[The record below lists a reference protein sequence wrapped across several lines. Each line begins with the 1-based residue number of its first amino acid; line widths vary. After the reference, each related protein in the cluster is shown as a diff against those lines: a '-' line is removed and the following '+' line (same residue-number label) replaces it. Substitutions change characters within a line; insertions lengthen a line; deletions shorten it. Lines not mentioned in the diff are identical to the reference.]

1 MPFGN
6 QPAGSTGVNAG
17 VVMPRPVVT
26 AATPSAVQQLSDAYH
41 RRLITGAQIGQY
53 LATKT
58 GAANAE
64 NAQNRLATRTAQAA
78 GQAGLPEAAAALQKT
93 QLDREKAALQYGDT
107 VKEVPPTLKDD
118 GTIDWAHTAARG
130 YKFRLATAGLQAGTP
145 IISIDKAG
153 NKYTKIPNT
162 FNEDITPGS
171 DAWKFYQKLRQ
182 EALLGMIPS
191 MDKSHPDNQDNT
203 GGPPTRPAVGSGVA
217 PTPSVQP
224 AAGTPGTPVI
234 QSNGVTPSDLTPNQ
248 MRAQLA
254 SLGAGYQ
261 GQGKSSA
268 ATDWNSISDPDVVR
282 IWHQI
287 GNNLSPV
294 VQPQQPSMQQM
305 PITPSTPP
313 ATPQVVPNATP
324 GNAGTMSPMVQP
336 QLGTYVPGRG
346 LMTEESSSFGT
357 PSSIVDELHK
367 QKSYEAF
374 DQQKG
379 YANNF
384 MTTAQKI
391 AAIPPAQQKGAMMNQ
406 HDQSLAES
414 LIKMYDPQ
422 GTIREFKWDKFA
434 DNQPLLERLKNAQ
447 SEILQ
452 QGTFTPQTRS
462 RLIGL
467 GLDTINAKE
476 AAVAPQV
483 QLAAQR
489 LQQAGIDPATQLD
502 TDELR
507 AGSGQKRDIA
517 GPGYVPDNAPP
528 GAQPTGSPNL
538 LTLPSGRVVVRG
550 ADNQWYD
557 YPVDNGQGTPVQPQ
571 QQQPV
576 VAPADNS
583 Q

>member
-6 QPAGSTGVNAG
+6 QPVGSTGVNAG

-26 AATPSAVQQLSDAYH
+26 AATPSAVQQLADAYH

-93 QLDREKAALQYGDT
+93 QLDREKAALQYGDA

-130 YKFRLATAGLQAGTP
+130 YKFRLAQAGLQAGTP

-191 MDKSHPDNQDNT
+191 MDKSHPDNQEDS
-203 GGPPTRPAVGSGVA
+203 GAPPTRPAVGSGVGPS
-217 PTPSVQP
+217 PTVSPM
-224 AAGTPGTPVI
+224 AGGSGTPVI
-234 QSNGVTPSDLTPNQ
+234 QPNGVTPSDLTPNQ

-261 GQGKSSA
+261 GQGKTSA

-294 VQPQQPSMQQM
+294 VQP
-305 PITPSTPP
+305 
-313 ATPQVVPNATP
+313 NATP
-324 GNAGTMSPMVQP
+324 GAAAPVAAPVVAPAAAAPAPAPVVAPAN

-391 AAIPPAQQKGAMMNQ
+391 ASIPVAQQRGTMMNQ

-476 AAVAPQV
+476 SAAAPQIQV
-483 QLAAQR
+483 AAQR
-489 LQQAGIDPATQLD
+489 MQAAGIDPATQLD

-538 LTLPSGRVVVRG
+538 LTLPSGRVVTRG
-550 ADNQWYD
+550 ADGQWYD

-571 QQQPV
+571 QPV

>member
-6 QPAGSTGVNAG
+6 QPAGGTGVNAG
-17 VVMPRPVVT
+17 VVQPRPVVT
-26 AATPSAVQQLSDAYH
+26 AATPSAVQQLADAYH
-41 RRLITGAQIGQY
+41 RRLITGAQISQFM
-53 LATKT
+53 ATKT

-64 NAQNRLATRTAQAA
+64 NAENRLKTATARAATQAN
-78 GQAGLPEAAAALQKT
+78 LPEQAAALSKMEME
-93 QLDREKAALQYGDT
+93 RNKASLQYGDA
-107 VKEVPPTLKDD
+107 VKEVPPTLKSD

-130 YKFRLATAGLQAGTP
+130 YKFRLAMAGLQAGTP

-171 DAWKFYQKLRQ
+171 DAWKYYQKLRQ
-182 EALLGMIPS
+182 EALLGMIPAI
-191 MDKSHPDNQDNT
+191 DKHHPDNQEDSGT
-203 GGPPTRPAVGSGVA
+203 KTAPAEGSGLAPA
-217 PTPSVQP
+217 PTVQP
-224 AAGTPGTPVI
+224 AAGVPSAPVVQANGYTDPG
-234 QSNGVTPSDLTPNQ
+234 NLTPNQ
-248 MRAQLA
+248 MRQQLSQITTA
-254 SLGAGYQ
+254 YP
-261 GQGKSSA
+261 GQQTNWDQTPDA
-268 ATDWNSISDPDVVR
+268 DVVR
-282 IWHQI
+282 MWHSLAQTPDFRARVQP
-287 GNNLSPV
+287 SAQATPMPVTPAPAPAPV
-294 VQPQQPSMQQM
+294 VR
-305 PITPSTPP
+305 
-313 ATPQVVPNATP
+313 PQVVPID
-324 GNAGTMSPMVQP
+324 AGPS
-336 QLGTYVPGRG
+336 LGTYVPGRG

-391 AAIPPAQQKGAMMNQ
+391 AAIPQAQQKGAMMNQ

-476 AAVAPQV
+476 AAAAPQIQV
-483 QLAAQR
+483 AGQR
-489 LQQAGIDPATQLD
+489 MQAAGIDPKDQLD
-502 TDELR
+502 QDELR
-507 AGSGQKRDIA
+507 VGSGQKRDII
-517 GPGYVPDNAPP
+517 GPGYVPDNSEAATATPASTAAP
-528 GAQPTGSPNL
+528 QVK
-538 LTLPSGRVVVRG
+538 TLPSGLQVIQG
-550 ADNQWYD
+550 QDGQWY
-557 YPVDNGQGTPVQPQ
+557 
-571 QQQPV
+571 
-576 VAPADNS
+576 PA